1 MASCTAPANLLTFLE
16 QNCER
21 MHKPRSAVLF
31 RRGEKAFGMFLV
43 FSGRVSLNIGIDE
56 ALARCYGAGA
66 LIGLPATL
74 SKRIYSMTAT
84 VIEDAELGFLPPQ
97 VLESLMRD
105 NPDLCQELLAILNE
119 RMLQIQQLQ
128 KILLHKEK
136 QTLWERPGFTSQEER
151 HVSEARRTSGE

>member
-1 MASCTAPANLLTFLE
+1 MASCTAPANLSTFLE

-21 MHKPRSAVLF
+21 IQKPRSKVLF

-43 FSGRVSLNIGIDE
+43 LSGRVSLNIGIDE
-56 ALARCYGAGA
+56 TLARCYGPGA

-74 SKRIYSMTAT
+74 TKHNYSMTAT

-97 VLESLMRD
+97 VLDSLMRD
-105 NPDLCQELLAILNE
+105 YPDLCQELLAILNE

-128 KILLHKEK
+128 TVLLHKEK
-136 QTLWERPGFTSQEER
+136 QPAWESPRFSLPEER
-151 HVSEARRTSGE
+151 HVH